1 MNQACPQCA
10 FPFAEG
16 QQDAFSFCP
25 KCSFPLMRVAG
36 KYRLTRLLGE
46 GSFGRVYLA
55 RHMNLRHKPERV
67 IKVMRSDVLR
77 QHGMEERFWREVQLT
92 AALSEQNAHV
102 VRVYDDFG
110 EEEGLGF
117 YYVMEYLRG
126 RSLKE
131 VCRAC
136 GPLPTPLV
144 WHIFQQLCEAA
155 TLAHNEGII
164 HRDLKP
170 QNIYLIPRGRDPYF
184 VKIFDFGIAKSLVE
198 AKQADWTRGALGT
211 PAYMA
216 PEQCSNRQI
225 DQRTDLYAMAVI
237 LYEMLSGRTP
247 FLFDGLA
254 QGTSPDPMAILIAH
268 MTQSPVPLTKQAPW
282 LAIDPALDQVI
293 LKALSKDPAE
303 RFESVESFWRAIL
316 RFLPP
321 DTFQQTLPTPHEL
334 LGPEAPVLSS
344 DGWSAIDSVEESDI
358 LTPVPSS
365 SALWKTPP
373 ESAEKPNEHADASD
387 EYAFPS
393 SAFAEKNIGRS
404 MMWPE
409 RTLDLGG
416 ILTLRKEQQTLALGE
431 GDLLEEV
438 GLFSE
443 QEEVR
448 LFSEQEDVVDLLTED
463 HTPDPRRLV
472 ETLNLRVPTETALA
486 ADALDGASHTAD
498 ASQKAQTALD
508 VSPFTQPLPRPA
520 FVPIWSDAL
529 PQPHPSEPPAPSLQE
544 PTRAYGTFQDEAS
557 FAASPFQSELSAE
570 AAPYQ
575 NEKSTVEVSPYQNE
589 KNTVDASFFPNEKTT
604 EYPTFSSGKMLDPLS
619 TQPQTNLVSPLF
631 QEEQQTLEA
640 NAFQQAPSSD
650 TSRPETFSPS
660 RSPVESIK
668 IPLFLAES
676 SPSLS
681 SLPQERTL
689 ELQNKKRAIFY
700 ETDNSDTELSE
711 RKKRKTLHE
720 QPFSMPPVPP
730 VSLTLP
736 KLPETEPLA
745 SFASVPSTPSAA
757 SAVPSF
763 APSAVPSFATS
774 AASAVPSS
782 SAALSMRSTSP
793 QELPDFSED
802 SEPPVLLAAEDE
814 RPHFS
819 EENEPPVLLAAE
831 DEVSEAA
838 ELDDAPV
845 LLAAEDEVSEAAELD
860 DAPVLLA
867 AEDEVSEAAELDDA
881 PVLLAAEDEV
891 SEAAELD
898 DAPVLLAEEDPLL
911 LDEQH
916 RSRPNAPTQ
925 TEESPVLLEESPPV
939 RLDPSPANKPTLSP
953 HEAVTVAIPNPLH
966 KKTSPPTE
974 SFSANS
980 PSPSAV
986 SSFLP
991 PSSSPTARPTV
1002 PFAPPPPPFSAPS
1015 LFSPAAASQIR
1026 GTLGL
1031 AKPSD
1036 NAIPSPSFSGIF
1048 TDPPAPPDSGFLR
1061 ELDRLLDGL
1070 GTHTRKDKAE
1080 PSAEL
1085 ILGTDDLFESSE
1097 AAEKPTPK
1105 PPEPSVELILGTD
1118 DLVEHVQTTEHPAVQ
1133 PPEPSVEWVLGQND
1147 LIEPTPQTDEHPPV
1161 AKTSAQTDEHPP
1173 VAKTSA
1179 QTDEH
1184 PPVAKTSAQTDE
1196 HPPVAS
1202 DAIPQATHEMPVLLD
1217 EAEPTQDWQDTL
1229 DSREL
1234 DAVSQGRLS
1243 QILDE
1248 TREPAALETTTE
1260 PPSAV
1265 VGAVTEPKK
1274 TAPLFALPKQ
1284 DARSAFSP
1292 PKNTPL
1298 ALLMSNEDDDDLPP
1312 PPTSE
1317 VDISRFA
1324 SADEPDAEA
1333 IRKALVGTLPP
1344 NTPLT
1349 TSAFQALFEE
1359 AQAAKNK
1366 ADTATKSDTPTFSAE
1381 QTRHTLQ
1388 DDDAVMAP
1396 KLAVLLE
1403 QVLPEE
1409 IDEADALEGFDA
1421 LEVSDASK
1429 EEALLLLSTPAK
1441 HEAEKQQPTDQD
1453 PASLALSENEDEEDE
1468 PAAFSAPPSSSAR
1481 RLRADAS
1488 LAKPGAFA
1496 SLLDEAHKTEALIEA
1511 TFGPSTKAPSSSSS
1525 DTPRRSDEEPLSP
1538 TAATAASA
1546 SDATIAHKTPVPS
1559 EQKPPSVR
1567 SAFSIQAVLLT
1578 DEEAKELQIST
1589 DPTEEEQIAA
1599 RLLKDESQDG
1609 LLTEESLPSSL
1620 PARRAE
1626 TSGVDRK
1633 APLRLSPTSLLVD
1646 ENTLFEAEDAALR
1659 RRHLV
1664 IGGTLVLS
1672 VLMIFVALG
1681 TLLGWFSSKPTSSLQ
1696 HPSAQA
1702 GKTNEPPARNVLA
1715 SASKNDLPLDIRD
1728 VPPSRSSETPDI
1740 GSSQPL
1746 RSHPPLSP
1754 TARTAPVAVPP
1765 AVTSSP
1771 TALSVQ
1777 KQPLSLPFTPPM
1789 PPTPPAIP
1797 PLPADPNALPAVSNE
1812 PPTPRIETIKPPQPS
1827 SRAPALP
1834 SPALPRGRPRKRP
1847 KVATATSSNDRCPEG
1862 MAWIAAGAF
1871 PMGSAVSDPMHFF
1884 GEKALVRTST
1894 SGFCIDRYEAPGKG
1908 EMPIR
1913 DISWSDAKAHCA
1925 TKGKRLCSEI
1935 EWERACKGSSE
1946 RRFPYGNTFQP
1957 NRCNTRDAK
1966 GRNRSIRRGGS
1977 MPRCKSPFGVFDL
1990 SGNVAEWTSSPFLR
2004 KGWRIIRGGSFNRP
2018 DWDVRCASRGGLP
2031 PNSRKSSVGF
2041 RCCSSPK

>member
-282 LAIDPALDQVI
+282 LMIDPALDQVI

-303 RFESVESFWRAIL
+303 RFDSVESFWRAIL

-321 DTFQQTLPTPHEL
+321 DTFQQTLPTPREL
-334 LGPEAPVLSS
+334 LGPEATALSS
-344 DGWSAIDSVEESDI
+344 DGWSAIDAVEESDI

-365 SALWKTPP
+365 SALWGTTPT
-373 ESAEKPNEHADASD
+373 SAEKSNEHADASD

-404 MMWPE
+404 AMWPE

-416 ILTLRKEQQTLALGE
+416 ILTLRKEQPTLALGE
-431 GDLLEEV
+431 GDLLEDL

-443 QEEVR
+443 QENVE
-448 LFSEQEDVVDLLTED
+448 LFSEQDDVVDLLTED

-472 ETLNLRVPTETALA
+472 ETLNLRVPTETAIA
-486 ADALDGASHTAD
+486 ADASDEASHTAD
-498 ASQKAQTALD
+498 ASQKALTVSD

-520 FVPIWSDAL
+520 FVPIWSDVL
-529 PQPHPSEPPAPSLQE
+529 PQTHPSEPPPVPSLQE

-557 FAASPFQSELSAE
+557 SEASPFQSEKNTVE
-570 AAPYQ
+570 ASPYQ
-575 NEKSTVEVSPYQNE
+575 SEKSTVEV
-589 KNTVDASFFPNEKTT
+589 SFFPNEKTT

-631 QEEQQTLEA
+631 QEEQTLEA
-640 NAFQQAPSSD
+640 NAFQQTPSPD
-650 TSRPETFSPS
+650 ISRPETFSPS

-668 IPLFLAES
+668 IPLFLADS

-689 ELQNKKRAIFY
+689 ELQNKKRTIFY

-711 RKKRKTLHE
+711 RKKRKTLPE

-736 KLPETEPLA
+736 KLSETEPLA
-745 SFASVPSTPSAA
+745 SFSS
-757 SAVPSF
+757 
-763 APSAVPSFATS
+763 ATS
-774 AASAVPSS
+774 AASAAPSS
-782 SAALSMRSTSP
+782 TTSVASAVSASTTSVASFSTTSVASAVPASIASALSAQSTSP
-793 QELPDFSED
+793 QELPD
-802 SEPPVLLAAEDE
+802 
-814 RPHFS
+814 FS

-831 DEVSEAA
+831 DELPNFSKENEPPVLLAAEDEVFGAA
-838 ELDDAPV
+838 ELEDAPV
-845 LLAAEDEVSEAAELD
+845 LLAAEDEVFGAAELE

-867 AEDEVSEAAELDDA
+867 AEDQVSEATEL
-881 PVLLAAEDEV
+881 E
-891 SEAAELD
+891 

-916 RSRPNAPTQ
+916 RSRPGAPVH

-939 RLDPSPANKPTLSP
+939 RLESSPANKPTLSP
-953 HEAVTVAIPNPLH
+953 YEAITVAIPNPLY
-966 KKTSPPTE
+966 KKPTPPTE

-980 PSPSAV
+980 PAPSPV
-986 SSFLP
+986 SSFFP

-1015 LFSPAAASQIR
+1015 LSVSTSASQIK
-1026 GTLGL
+1026 GSVEP

-1036 NAIPSPSFSGIF
+1036 AAITSPSFSGIF

-1070 GTHTRKDKAE
+1070 GTHTRKDKVEPIPE
-1080 PSAEL
+1080 PSVEL

-1097 AAEKPTPK
+1097 TAEKPAPK

-1133 PPEPSVEWVLGQND
+1133 PPEPSVELVLGQND
-1147 LIEPTPQTDEHPPV
+1147 LIEPSTQTDEHPPV
-1161 AKTSAQTDEHPP
+1161 AKSSAQTDEHPP
-1173 VAKTSA
+1173 VAKLSA

-1184 PPVAKTSAQTDE
+1184 PPVAT
-1196 HPPVAS
+1196 
-1202 DAIPQATHEMPVLLD
+1202 DAIPQATHEMPVLFN
-1217 EAEPTQDWQDTL
+1217 EADPTQDWQDTL

-1234 DAVSQGRLS
+1234 DAASQGRFA
-1243 QILDE
+1243 QILKK
-1248 TREPAALETTTE
+1248 TREPSGLEAATEPPLADLEATTE
-1260 PPSAV
+1260 PPSIAPETT
-1265 VGAVTEPKK
+1265 GEPAKK

-1284 DARSAFSP
+1284 DARSVFSP

-1298 ALLMSNEDDDDLPP
+1298 ALLMSEDDDDDLPP

-1366 ADTATKSDTPTFSAE
+1366 ADAATKSDTTAISIE
-1381 QTRHTLQ
+1381 QTHLTLQ

-1396 KLAVLLE
+1396 KLAMLLE

-1409 IDEADALEGFDA
+1409 LNEADALEGFDA

-1429 EEALLLLSTPAK
+1429 EDAFLSLSTPVE

-1453 PASLALSENEDEEDE
+1453 PAPIALSEMEEEDE
-1468 PAAFSAPPSSSAR
+1468 PAAFSVPPSSSAR
-1481 RLRADAS
+1481 RLHANAS

-1511 TFGPSTKAPSSSSS
+1511 TFGPSTKTASSSAS
-1525 DTPRRSDEEPLSP
+1525 DTARSSDEEPLSP

-1546 SDATIAHKTPVPS
+1546 SESTIAPKTPVPS

-1599 RLLKDESQDG
+1599 RLLKDGSQDG

-1620 PARRAE
+1620 PPRRAE

-1659 RRHLV
+1659 RRQLV
-1664 IGGTLVLS
+1664 IGGSLALS

-1696 HPSAQA
+1696 HPSAQT
-1702 GKTNEPPARNVLA
+1702 GKTNEPPTRNVLA

-1728 VPPSRSSETPDI
+1728 IPPSRSSETPDARA
-1740 GSSQPL
+1740 SQSL
-1746 RSHPPLSP
+1746 RPHPPLSP

-1777 KQPLSLPFTPPM
+1777 KQPLSLPLTPPM

-1812 PPTPRIETIKPPQPS
+1812 PPTPRIETINPPQPS

-1834 SPALPRGRPRKRP
+1834 SPALPRERPRKRP

-1894 SGFCIDRYEAPGKG
+1894 PGFCIDRYEAPGKG
-1908 EMPIR
+1908 ETPIR
-1913 DISWSDAKAHCA
+1913 NISWSEAKAHCT

-1935 EWERACKGSSE
+1935 EWERACKGPSE

-1990 SGNVAEWTSSPFLR
+1990 SGNVAEWTASPFLR